1 MPSKWI
7 VVPCCTEAGI
17 PVESSVY
24 QFAEFTL
31 DASCFALFRDGQ
43 LIKLQRKPLEL
54 LILLAGSGG
63 RLVTRKEIA
72 ERLWTLDVYVDS
84 EHGIN
89 TYIRKIR
96 IALNEDA
103 EQPRFLQTVP
113 GMGYRFSATVKNL
126 QATNPEAPGPTCSVA
141 ETSDGIGSR
150 FYPEGSDANAGLPV
164 LPGKVETVA
173 SAKLLDPTS
182 RRGFLLTMTGL
193 TTALVLG
200 GLRGIWTAR
209 HPGLSAGAEDVH
221 SIAVLPLDN
230 FSHDPGQDYL
240 ASGLTDELITQL
252 AKNTTLR
259 IVSRGSAMH
268 LKDAHGSL
276 REVAKRLGV
285 DSIIEGSI
293 VRTDSR
299 IRLSLQ
305 LIQVETDTHL
315 WAETYDR
322 EESDL
327 DSISSEAATAIAQ
340 RVHRSVVHPIVVKR
354 IFPAAHDAYLRGHD
368 LWMSGNYD
376 DALPYFQKA
385 VELQPDYALGWC
397 GLAFYYGGGAVIGK
411 LKPADSFG
419 PLLSTAEKAVEL
431 DDSSPQAHLARGGG
445 YFIARVDVARAE
457 LDLHR
462 AIALD
467 PRFAEPHHFRG
478 KILAALGRHDEAIR
492 EQLIA
497 MELDP
502 FSQPWGLAKS
512 YLLARRYDA
521 ALEESQYRL
530 KQLPTNLSLLDLLES
545 AYHMLGRYDEAIAAR
560 VALTRLSDGPAQAA
574 EIKAAYSRGGYRA
587 LQQSKLAKLLL
598 LARKQYVP
606 PERLAS
612 AYANLGKKE
621 QALANLELAFKER
634 SPLLLWMQCYPE
646 YDFLHHEP
654 RYRVIVEGM
663 NISSPQ
669 NN

>member
-1 MPSKWI
+1 MSSMGI
-7 VVPCCTEAGI
+7 VVPCCPEAEI

-72 ERLWTLDVYVDS
+72 ERLWTFDVYVDS

-113 GMGYRFSATVKNL
+113 GMGYRFSAAVKNL
-126 QATNPEAPGPTCSVA
+126 QATNQEDRKAIDSV
-141 ETSDGIGSR
+141 SDLSADIGSR
-150 FYPEGSDANAGLPV
+150 CYPVGLSSNAGLPV
-164 LPGKVETVA
+164 VSDRAETVESGDPLALPG
-173 SAKLLDPTS
+173 
-182 RRGFLLTMTGL
+182 RRRFLLTMTGL
-193 TTALVLG
+193 AAALVLTASL
-200 GLRGIWTAR
+200 GLRNVR
-209 HPGLSAGAEDVH
+209 HPRPSAGADDVH

-240 ASGLTDELITQL
+240 ASGFTDELTAQL

-259 IVSRGSAMH
+259 VVSRGSATH
-268 LKDAHGSL
+268 FKDAHGSL
-276 REVAKRLGV
+276 EEVARRLGV

-293 VRTDSR
+293 ARTNSR
-299 IRLSLQ
+299 VHFNLQ
-305 LIQVETDTHL
+305 LIRVATNTHL

-327 DSISSEAATAIAQ
+327 DSVSSEVAIAIAQ
-340 RVHRSVVHPIVVKR
+340 RVHRSVKHPVVAER
-354 IFPAAHDAYLRGHD
+354 TLPAAHDAYLRGHE
-368 LWMSGNYD
+368 LWMSGDYD

-385 VELQPDYALGWC
+385 VEVQPDYPLGWC
-397 GLAFYYGGGAVIGK
+397 GLAYYYGGGAVTGA
-411 LKPADSFG
+411 LKPAESFG
-419 PLLSTAEKAVEL
+419 PLLSTAEKAVAL
-431 DDSSPQAHLARGGG
+431 DDSSPQAHLVRGGG
-445 YFIARVDVARAE
+445 YFIARADVARAE

-492 EQLIA
+492 EQMTA

-502 FSQPWGLAKS
+502 FVQPWGLAKS

-521 ALEESQYRL
+521 VLEESQYRL
-530 KQLPTNLSLLDLLES
+530 KQLPNNLTLFEMLEA
-545 AYHMLGRYDEAIAAR
+545 AYYGLGRYDEAIAAR
-560 VALTRLSDGPAQAA
+560 VTLTRLADGPAKAA
-574 EIKAAYSRGGYRA
+574 KIKALYGSGGYRA
-587 LQQSKLAKLLL
+587 IQQSELEELLRVAK
-598 LARKQYVP
+598 KKYVP

-612 AYANLGKKE
+612 AYATLGRRE
-621 QALANLELAFKER
+621 QALRNLELAYKER

-646 YDFLHHEP
+646 YDFLHKDP
-654 RYRVIVEGM
+654 RYRAIVEGM
-663 NISSPQ
+663 NISTPE